1 MSCAP
6 AWVDRKILETDMA
19 VETKGHSAIS
29 AVMRVKPPRRM
40 HGLIV
45 GVSFA
50 VGLTFGASA
59 GFAQIASDSAP
70 ATDETVE
77 ATTAEPAVTGA
88 DGGETPETPEAPTTD
103 ATAQDATQ
111 SDISQNVDQE
121 MVAPSGDATSAVV
134 FMYHRFGEGE
144 YPSTNITMEQFDQH
158 VKELTSGPYT
168 VMGVPQIVSA
178 LADGKGVP
186 DRTIGITVD
195 DAYRSVYEKAW
206 PVFREHNL
214 PFTVFVSTEQL
225 DSGYAN
231 YMTWDMVRELSKAGV
246 TIGGHS
252 QNHAHLPDFD
262 IDRVKAELAN
272 SAARFEEELGYVP
285 EIFAYPYG
293 EANGEVIA
301 AVKEAGYR
309 AAFGQQSGAMH
320 TESDFMYL
328 PRYALNEHY
337 GAMDRFNLAANSLPL
352 VVSDVTPADYTL
364 TRNPPAFGFTLAEPA
379 PSMNCYPSEGEPT
392 MSRLGEER
400 VEIRLDGPVS
410 SGRWRINCTAMGP
423 DSRWRWFGML
433 YTVP

>member
-29 AVMRVKPPRRM
+29 ALMQVRSPRRM
-40 HGLIV
+40 HGLIL
-45 GVSFA
+45 GVSLA
-50 VGLTFGASA
+50 VWLTLGASA
-59 GFAQIASDSAP
+59 GFAQTGSDQAPASDEA
-70 ATDETVE
+70 VE
-77 ATTAEPAVTGA
+77 ATTAEPVMTESDDA
-88 DGGETPETPEAPTTD
+88 EAPKAEATTQD
-103 ATAQDATQ
+103 QDATPSNAPQ
-111 SDISQNVDQE
+111 GTDQD
-121 MVAPSGDATSAVV
+121 MVAQSGDATSAVV

-144 YPSTNITMEQFDQH
+144 YPSTNITMEQFNQH

-168 VMGVPQIVSA
+168 VMGVPQIVNA
-178 LADGKGVP
+178 LGDGKGLP
-186 DRTIGITVD
+186 DRTIGITID

-206 PVFREHNL
+206 PVFREHKL

-231 YMTWDMVRELSKAGV
+231 YMTWEMVRELSKAGV

-252 QNHAHLPDFD
+252 QSHAHLPDLD
-262 IDRVKAELAN
+262 IAQVKEELAN
-272 SAARFEEELGYVP
+272 SAARFKEELGYVP

-293 EANGEVIA
+293 EASGAVIA

-320 TESDFMYL
+320 TGSDFMYL
-328 PRYALNEHY
+328 PRFALNEHY

-364 TRNPPAFGFTLAEPA
+364 PRNPPAFGFTLAEPA

-400 VEIRLDGPVS
+400 VEIRLNGPVS

-423 DSRWRWFGML
+423 DSRWQWFGML

>member
-1 MSCAP
+1 MSCVP

-29 AVMRVKPPRRM
+29 ALMRVKLPRGM
-40 HGLIV
+40 QGLIL
-45 GVSFA
+45 GISFA
-50 VGLTFGASA
+50 VGLVLNATA
-59 GFAQIASDSAP
+59 GFAQTASDTEP
-70 ATDETVE
+70 AKDEMVE
-77 ATTAEPAVTGA
+77 STTAEPAVTGA
-88 DGGETPETPEAPTTD
+88 DGSETPEVPTPE

-111 SDISQNVDQE
+111 SDAPQSADEE
-121 MVAPSGDATSAVV
+121 MVAQSGDATSAVV

-178 LADGKGVP
+178 LADGKGLP

-231 YMTWDMVRELSKAGV
+231 YMTWDMVRELSNAGV

>member
-50 VGLTFGASA
+50 VGLTFGATV

-77 ATTAEPAVTGA
+77 ATAAEPAVTDV
-88 DGGETPETPEAPTTD
+88 DGGETPETPGAPTTE
-103 ATAQDATQ
+103 ATAQDAAPSDAPQ
-111 SDISQNVDQE
+111 SADQE
-121 MVAPSGDATSAVV
+121 VVTQSGDATSAVV

-178 LADGKGVP
+178 LADGKGLP

-364 TRNPPAFGFTLAEPA
+364 TRNPPAFGFTLAESA

>member
-1 MSCAP
+1 
-6 AWVDRKILETDMA
+6 MA

-50 VGLTFGASA
+50 VGLTFGATA

-77 ATTAEPAVTGA
+77 ATTAEPAVTGS
-88 DGGETPETPEAPTTD
+88 DGAETPEVLTTE
-103 ATAQDATQ
+103 ATAQDAAQ
-111 SDISQNVDQE
+111 SDASQNADQE
-121 MVAPSGDATSAVV
+121 MVTPSGDATSAVV

-168 VMGVPQIVSA
+168 VLGVPQIVSA
-178 LADGKGVP
+178 LADGKGLP

-337 GAMDRFNLAANSLPL
+337 GAMDRFKLAANSLPL